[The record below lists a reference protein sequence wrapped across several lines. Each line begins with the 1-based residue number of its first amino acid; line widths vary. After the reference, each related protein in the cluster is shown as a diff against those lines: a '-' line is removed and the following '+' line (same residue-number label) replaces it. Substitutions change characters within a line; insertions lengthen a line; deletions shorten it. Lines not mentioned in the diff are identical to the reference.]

1 MAAAQLD
8 GLSPLAVLGRGYAIA
23 RNEEGAVVKHVAAAP
38 VGSRVGISVSD
49 GVLACRVEAHATA
62 SQQIDSRRMHDME
75 PVQNEKPIEQLT
87 FREAMAELDG
97 IVGTLESN
105 TLELEDS
112 LAKYERGV
120 ALLRALQGRLSDA
133 QQKVDV
139 LMGQLE
145 PEVSDEQRDTTLS

>member
-1 MAAAQLD
+1 
-8 GLSPLAVLGRGYAIA
+8 
-23 RNEEGAVVKHVAAAP
+23 
-38 VGSRVGISVSD
+38 
-49 GVLACRVEAHATA
+49 
-62 SQQIDSRRMHDME
+62 ME

-145 PEVSDEQRDTTLS
+145 PVVSDEQRDTTLS

>member
-1 MAAAQLD
+1 
-8 GLSPLAVLGRGYAIA
+8 
-23 RNEEGAVVKHVAAAP
+23 
-38 VGSRVGISVSD
+38 
-49 GVLACRVEAHATA
+49 
-62 SQQIDSRRMHDME
+62 ME

-105 TLELEDS
+105 ALELEDS

>member
-1 MAAAQLD
+1 
-8 GLSPLAVLGRGYAIA
+8 
-23 RNEEGAVVKHVAAAP
+23 
-38 VGSRVGISVSD
+38 
-49 GVLACRVEAHATA
+49 
-62 SQQIDSRRMHDME
+62 ME

-120 ALLRALQGRLSDA
+120 VLLRALQGRLSDA